1 MWKKILYSIFGV
13 ALIAQSLILPSNAL
27 AIGGKPSAATGS
39 ELCAGGKGIE
49 TAIGCINVL
58 TDQNVFLGQILQ
70 WAVGIGG
77 GIAFLLI
84 VYAGFMV
91 MTAAGDPE
99 RLKAGQE
106 LLTSAISGLILLV
119 FSIFILRFIGIDILK
134 LGQFGFG
141 Q

>member
-1 MWKKILYSIFGV
+1 MKKKIATVLFVFIFIFKS
-13 ALIAQSLILPSNAL
+13 LIAPSVVKAGAL
-27 AIGGKPSAATGS
+27 GTGCLKPT
-39 ELCAGGKGIE
+39 EIN

-58 TDQNVFLGQILQ
+58 GTKEEFLGQILQ

-84 VYAGFMV
+84 LYAAFTI
-91 MTAAGDPE
+91 MTSAGDPTK
-99 RLKAGQE
+99 LKTGQD

-119 FSIFILRFIGIDILK
+119 FSIFILKFIGIDILG
-134 LGQFGFG
+134 LDYFGFG